1 MRFGSADDMWLMG
14 VNCCSCAGYSIGT
27 PGLGMCSDIFTIGNV
42 TARYELRT
50 PLVHTDKIQGN
61 GAAQVTIDDNVIIPC
76 NLITTGIITASN
88 SNPYW
93 VAMKISASGGV
104 LTNTGRYTATVV
116 KAATD
121 SSFDFTFR
129 EHPRGVNAIIIT
141 QAFEFSS
148 CLRNQTSTTVRVMIR
163 NNLNGS
169 AVSSVGEFN
178 ILVLA

>member
-1 MRFGSADDMWLMG
+1 MDIQLELLRW
-14 VNCCSCAGYSIGT
+14 
-27 PGLGMCSDIFTIGNV
+27 GMCLNIYTTGNG
-42 TARYELRT
+42 TAKYELRT
-50 PLVHTDKIQGN
+50 PLVHSDKIQGN

-129 EHPRGVNAIIIT
+129 EHPRGVNAIIMT
-141 QAFEFSS
+141 QGFEFGSF
-148 CLRNQTSTTVRVMIR
+148 LRNQTSTGVRVYVR
-163 NNLNGS
+163 DSLN
-169 AVSSVGEFN
+169 VSISINREFN
-178 ILVLA
+178 SIVLA